1 MDPPSVLG
9 HRSVVTGPEQIAE
22 TGATPDD
29 DVRRR
34 SPVPGAFPAWSPRIL
49 CAGGRTFCART
60 NEDFDVVDLGAR
72 SGPDVALHL
81 TINLAQ
87 PRPLGSDNRVVE
99 MRRRR

>member
-1 MDPPSVLG
+1 MTTFGADRRFRVRSRLG
-9 HRSVVTGPEQIAE
+9 
-22 TGATPDD
+22 
-29 DVRRR
+29 RRAFC
-34 SPVPGAFPAWSPRIL
+34 VPADER
-49 CAGGRTFCART
+49 FCART